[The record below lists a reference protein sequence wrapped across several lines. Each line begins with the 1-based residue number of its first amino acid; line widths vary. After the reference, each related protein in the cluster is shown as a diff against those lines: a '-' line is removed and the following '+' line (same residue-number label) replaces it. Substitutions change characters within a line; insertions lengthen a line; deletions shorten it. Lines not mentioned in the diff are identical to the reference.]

1 MLAKQL
7 SEQTKAAISTSWAI
21 GRAGWP
27 LREQWR
33 DSHEFEDQNGSVN
46 HFSIVRARLAASVL
60 LSTLLL
66 SVSGCSRLGNELP
79 VMLYLAMV
87 IDQDST
93 IDTTTQ
99 TDFRQRIELIIS
111 DFRKIKPNVEVQ
123 VALYKRANLNQELQ
137 RRNASD
143 LGPDL
148 VVTDAPQANQLL
160 SDGLTDELPLQ
171 DFKRQQTETTL
182 WERVKL
188 NDGRIT
194 AQPIVIYPQIACFNR
209 EIVQSPPTTLQEL
222 LQQGASGTRIGL
234 AVSFSEVLWTAGSL
248 GAMQSLSRAND
259 DQNLSAQDTESLVA
273 WLTWLQRASAQQNI
287 SFFQDQ
293 GQLENLLNDGE
304 LDWVSCNSN
313 SLLRLRELMGDNLGV
328 SPLPR
333 GPAGSASPM
342 NAVRVLALGANSSPR
357 QREVA
362 VSLAQFLTN
371 PMVQRN
377 LSLRSLAFLPVNPA
391 VSVPVRSSQT
401 LATLVQSRK
410 DSMLHESALAR
421 LAHHRNLARDG
432 SQVLVPLVFGTSNP
446 RSSLDSLLKALGS
459 GS

>member
-1 MLAKQL
+1 MK
-7 SEQTKAAISTSWAI
+7 
-21 GRAGWP
+21 
-27 LREQWR
+27 EQWG

-46 HFSIVRARLAASVL
+46 HLSIVRARLAASVL
-60 LSTLLL
+60 FSTLLL
-66 SVSGCSRLGNELP
+66 SVSACSRLGNELP

-93 IDTTTQ
+93 IDTATQ
-99 TDFRQRIELIIS
+99 ADFRQRIQLIIS

-160 SDGLTDELPLQ
+160 SDGLTEEIPLQ
-171 DFKRQQTETTL
+171 DFKLQQTETTL

-209 EIVQSPPTTLQEL
+209 ETVQSPPTTLQEL

-234 AVSFSEVLWTAGSL
+234 AVNFSEVLWTAGSL
-248 GAMQSLSRAND
+248 GAMQSLARAND
-259 DQNLSAQDTESLVA
+259 DQTLSEQDTETLVA

-293 GQLENLLNDGE
+293 GQLENLLNEGE

-313 SLLRLRELMGDNLGV
+313 SLLRLRKKMGDDLGV

-333 GPAGSASPM
+333 GPAGTASPM
-342 NAVRVLALGANSSPR
+342 HTVKVLALGANSSQR
-357 QREVA
+357 QRDMA
-362 VSLAQFLTN
+362 VSLAQFITN
-371 PMVQRN
+371 PMEQRN
-377 LSLRSLAFLPVNPA
+377 LSLRSRAFLPVNPA
-391 VSVPVRSSQT
+391 VALPVRSSRT
-401 LATLVQSRK
+401 LATLVQARE
-410 DSMLHESALAR
+410 DSMLHESALAGF
-421 LAHHRNLARDG
+421 AQNRNLDRNV
-432 SQVLVPLVFGTSNP
+432 SQVLVPLVFGASNP
-446 RSSLDSLLKALGS
+446 RSSQTSLLKALVNKK
-459 GS
+459 

>member
-1 MLAKQL
+1 
-7 SEQTKAAISTSWAI
+7 
-21 GRAGWP
+21 
-27 LREQWR
+27 
-33 DSHEFEDQNGSVN
+33 
-46 HFSIVRARLAASVL
+46 VRARLTASVV

-66 SVSGCSRLGNELP
+66 SGCSLLGHELP

-87 IDQDST
+87 VDQDST
-93 IDTTTQ
+93 IDTSTQ
-99 TDFRQRIELIIS
+99 TDFRQRIELIIR

-123 VALYKRANLNQELQ
+123 VALYQRANLKQELQ
-137 RRNASD
+137 RRDASD

-160 SDGLTDELPLQ
+160 SDGLTEPLPFQ
-171 DFKRQQTETTL
+171 TFNRQQTDEAL

-209 EIVQSPPTTLQEL
+209 ETVETPPTTLQEL
-222 LQQGASGTRIGL
+222 LQQGASGTRVGL
-234 AVSFSEVLWTAGSL
+234 AVNFSELLWTAGSL
-248 GAMQSLSRAND
+248 GAIQSLANASD
-259 DQNLSAQDTESLVA
+259 GQKLSAQNTETMVG
-273 WLTWLQRASAQQNI
+273 WLAWLQRASAQQNI
-287 SFFQDQ
+287 TFFQDQ

-313 SLLRLRELMGDNLGV
+313 SLLRLRKKMGNNLGV
-328 SPLPR
+328 SPLPN
-333 GPAGSASPM
+333 GPGGTASPM

-357 QREVA
+357 QREMA
-362 VSLAQFLTN
+362 VSLAQFITN

-391 VSVPVRSSQT
+391 VAVPVRSSRT

-410 DSMLHESALAR
+410 DSMLHESALAG
-421 LAHHRNLARDG
+421 LAHHRNLNRDG
-432 SQVLVPLVFGTSNP
+432 SQVLIPLVFGASNP
-446 RSSLDSLLKALGS
+446 QSSLESLLKALEGGS
-459 GS
+459 

>member
-1 MLAKQL
+1 M
-7 SEQTKAAISTSWAI
+7 
-21 GRAGWP
+21 
-27 LREQWR
+27 
-33 DSHEFEDQNGSVN
+33 
-46 HFSIVRARLAASVL
+46 RARLTASVV

-66 SVSGCSRLGNELP
+66 SGCSLLGHELP

-87 IDQDST
+87 VDQDST
-93 IDTTTQ
+93 IDTSTQ
-99 TDFRQRIELIIS
+99 TDFRQRIELIIR

-123 VALYKRANLNQELQ
+123 VALYQRANLKQELQ
-137 RRNASD
+137 RRDASD

-160 SDGLTDELPLQ
+160 SDGLTEPLPFQ
-171 DFKRQQTETTL
+171 TFNRQQTDEAL

-209 EIVQSPPTTLQEL
+209 ETVETPPTTLQEL
-222 LQQGASGTRIGL
+222 LQQGASGTRVGL
-234 AVSFSEVLWTAGSL
+234 AVNFSELLWTAGSL
-248 GAMQSLSRAND
+248 GAIQSLANASD
-259 DQNLSAQDTESLVA
+259 GQKLSAQNTETMVG
-273 WLTWLQRASAQQNI
+273 WLAWLQRASAQQNI
-287 SFFQDQ
+287 TFFQDQ

-313 SLLRLRELMGDNLGV
+313 SLLRLRKKMGNNLGV
-328 SPLPR
+328 SPLPN
-333 GPAGSASPM
+333 GPGGTASPM

-357 QREVA
+357 QREMA
-362 VSLAQFLTN
+362 VSLAQFITN

-391 VSVPVRSSQT
+391 VAVPVRSSRT

-410 DSMLHESALAR
+410 DSMLHESALAG
-421 LAHHRNLARDG
+421 LAHHRNLNRDG
-432 SQVLVPLVFGTSNP
+432 SQVLIPLVFGASNP
-446 RSSLDSLLKALGS
+446 QSSLESLLKALEGGS
-459 GS
+459 